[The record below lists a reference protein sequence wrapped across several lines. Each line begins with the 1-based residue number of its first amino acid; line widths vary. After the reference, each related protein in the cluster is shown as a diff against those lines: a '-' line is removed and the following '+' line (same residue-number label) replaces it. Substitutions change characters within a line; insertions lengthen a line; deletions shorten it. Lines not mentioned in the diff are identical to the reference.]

1 MSGALRKRA
10 DVVPFQPRPVTQLTS
25 AEEELVVDVSKD
37 SVTMFTQ
44 KHCDTLKRLRILER
58 HPRIYGSLS
67 IMNYNDTEIIPVDK
81 IDCNNA
87 WFDQSV
93 RAIVNPELSSIRDD
107 IENNGFSLTV
117 LPPMVMKRKDGTY
130 LELDGRTRYHHLAG
144 FGMKNMIV
152 DVFEE
157 EVMGK
162 VIKFALF
169 MNNQG
174 KPFGKASIPDIKK
187 AIMGL
192 IEIGDIPR
200 LGDSVLDI
208 QEMTDIIISN
218 LKDMS
223 CRLSP
228 GQENEIVHDGIH
240 KLTGVQQVRSFP
252 NGQGNPTPKEWL
264 NLHGYIDT
272 REHYY
277 LPISNMVERS
287 FTTLKHRRSQIP
299 KETEIRAVVYIGVPS
314 ATDPEGDWKKT
325 AAGFKENW
333 KEIVSWILENFK
345 YEPPE
350 CEHTEE
356 NVDPGRIVERKIKIY
371 GAIPQIK
378 SLNHKYP
385 MDKLYVFDPR
395 DLK

>member
-67 IMNYNDTEIIPVDK
+67 IMNYNNTEIIPVDK
-81 IDCNNA
+81 IDCDNA

-107 IENNGFSLTV
+107 IENNGFSLCE
-117 LPPMVMKRKDGTY
+117 LPPMVMKEKNGTY
-130 LELDGRTRYHHLAG
+130 KLLEGRARYHHLAG

-152 DVFEE
+152 DVFNHEE
-157 EVMGK
+157 EATA
-162 VIKFALF
+162 IKFALF

-174 KPFGKASIPDIKK
+174 KPFGKTAILDIKK
-187 AIMGL
+187 AIKRL
-192 IEIGDIPR
+192 IEIGDIPK
-200 LGDSVLDI
+200 LGDSVLEI
-208 QEMTDIIISN
+208 QEMTDCIISC

-223 CRLSP
+223 CKITAS
-228 GQENEIVHDGIH
+228 QEGDIVHDAI
-240 KLTGVQQVRSFP
+240 KNLTGVQQVISFP
-252 NGQGNPTPKEWL
+252 NGKGSPTPREWL
-264 NLHGYIDT
+264 DMYGYKDT
-272 REHYY
+272 REIVY

-287 FTTLKHRRSQIP
+287 LTTLKTGRTNIP
-299 KETEIRAVVYIGVPS
+299 DETEIRAVVYVGVPS
-314 ATDPEGDWKKT
+314 ASNPEGDWLKT
-325 AAGFKENW
+325 AKDFKKNW
-333 KEIVSWILENFK
+333 KQIVSWVLENFK
-345 YEPPE
+345 YVNPDTKDE
-350 CEHTEE
+350 
-356 NVDPGRIVERKIKIY
+356 DPGRIVEKTIKIY

-378 SLNHKYP
+378 SLDHKYP
-385 MDKLYVFDPR
+385 MDKLYVFDKR
-395 DLK
+395 